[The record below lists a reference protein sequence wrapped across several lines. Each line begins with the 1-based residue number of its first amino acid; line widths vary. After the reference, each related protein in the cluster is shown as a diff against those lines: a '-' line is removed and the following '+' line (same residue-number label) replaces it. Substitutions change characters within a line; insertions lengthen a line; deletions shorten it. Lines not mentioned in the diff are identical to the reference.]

1 MRWMKISCVLALV
14 ALAVFIGGRDSS
26 AHHMTLRANLEE
38 ITLAADRVFVGRCV
52 AIEETEEEI
61 AQGTLD
67 VTRYT
72 FEVERAIKGKLPR
85 RVTFTQLGHP
95 SHRSLGKGGEI
106 TMHGSPVTPG
116 NFLHGMAEY
125 RVGDRMV
132 LFLVK
137 DYLGGKVTK
146 PVADDQGAFYV
157 SKMPSGQELVRNNLN
172 NTGLFTTPY
181 NNLDVKASDAKVIFP
196 DRDEPISAEPQGKD
210 RQVLSAASVALAD
223 KRGALPLDAFLEVV
237 ERIVSAHGI
246 EKGVVNQ

>member
-1 MRWMKISCVLALV
+1 MRWMKISSVLALI
-14 ALAVFIGGRDSS
+14 ALAVFIGGRVSS

-61 AQGTLD
+61 AQGRLG

-106 TMHGSPVTPG
+106 TMHGSPVTPD

-157 SKMPSGQELVRNNLN
+157 SKMPSGQELVRNNIN

-181 NNLDVKASDAKVIFP
+181 NNLDVKASDAKIVFP

-237 ERIVSAHGI
+237 ERIVAAHGI

>member
-1 MRWMKISCVLALV
+1 MRWMKISCVLALI
-14 ALAVFIGGRDSS
+14 ASAAFIGGSVS
-26 AHHMTLRANLEE
+26 WAHHMTLRANLEE

-52 AIEETEEEI
+52 AVEETEEEI
-61 AQGTLD
+61 AQGILG

-95 SHRSLGKGGEI
+95 AHKSLNKGGEI
-106 TMHGSPVTPG
+106 TMHGNPVTSD
-116 NFLHGMAEY
+116 NFLHGVAEY
-125 RVGDRMV
+125 KVGDRMV

-181 NNLDVKASDAKVIFP
+181 NNLDVKASDARIVFP
-196 DRDEPISAEPQGKD
+196 DRDEPISVGPTGKD
-210 RQVLSAASVALAD
+210 NQTLSPASAALAD
-223 KRGALPLDAFLEVV
+223 KRGALPLDGFLEVV
-237 ERIVSAHGI
+237 EKIVSAHGI
-246 EKGVVNQ
+246 EKGVINQ